1 MLDQTRCPAPL
12 ELERFLLGLVPDAE
26 AAVWEDHVGTCP
38 ACDRVCASLSGED
51 DLVATLR
58 QSPVLRDRMPQGA
71 AVESLR
77 LRLRRLPWGGDT
89 GIGISVS
96 GSSDSDLPVVGDTE
110 ILHAFLAPPE
120 APDELGRLGPCRI
133 LKVLGT
139 GGMGI
144 VFLAEDLQLRR
155 PVAVKAL
162 RPALAVRQSA
172 RERFLREARSAA
184 AGRHEHIVTIYQ
196 VGEDRSI
203 PFLVMECLEGES
215 LEDRLRREGRL
226 PVPEVLRI
234 GCEIAKGLAAAHTR
248 GLIHQDIK
256 PANVFLSSDP
266 GRSSLAESEGLPRRE
281 HGQGTKVKLLDFG
294 LAQLASEVEQQA
306 LAGRIAGTPA
316 YMAPEQA
323 RAEAV
328 DYRCDL
334 FGLGCVLYRL
344 CTGDLP
350 FQGADK
356 WATLRAVERDNPRP
370 PRVLNPLV
378 PRPLS
383 DLVMRLLAKRPEDRP
398 ASAREVVAALE
409 RITPDPRAAWRR
421 LLVQAVA
428 AAVLLGA
435 VGFAGVW
442 LAPLVWRPQP
452 GGAPDDSQAAPVAP
466 FQSCHFA
473 PQVAYAVG
481 PQPYHVAVGDFNGDG
496 KPDLVVTDW
505 YSLAVFLNNG
515 DGTFRRGV
523 NLAADSNFPGVAV
536 GDFNGDGVLDLAVT
550 QPNADCLSVYLGRGD
565 GTFREPRRYTTSS
578 SPWGVAVGDFDGDGR
593 LDVAVSTKEGKKVS
607 ILLGNGDGTFRP
619 TADYPCQAGG
629 AISLAVADFNGDGK
643 PDLVASHG
651 SLDRVLVFLG
661 NGDGTFRPGVP
672 YAVGSGPGVVV
683 VADFNGD
690 GKPDLAVENVGNNN
704 VSVLLGNGDGT
715 FQLAVHYP
723 AGTSPGGLAVAD
735 FNGDGKP
742 DLVVANHESHNVSV
756 LLGNGDGSF
765 RPAIHYAAG
774 WTPAGVA
781 VADLDGDGKPDI
793 AVANVYGGSL
803 SVLLN
808 RPPAPHFRLVSRNDV
823 FSGEFATV
831 NAIALDAHGNPDTH
845 FAGAIRVTCS
855 DAQAEVRDGEK
866 KDFGP
871 KDNGVLAFGFTP
883 KKTGAQTLTVV
894 DGGNGSPLGMLTI
907 LVKPNPASRFRIIA
921 PLQCQAGVGFRVSV
935 FAQDGFETQTPGYVG
950 TVRLTSSDPKAGLPP
965 DYKFVSEDD
974 GACRL
979 PLTLRTPGEQTIT
992 ITDIAK
998 GAIVGRTTVDV
1009 TP

>member
-1 MLDQTRCPAPL
+1 MDSRSPCPTLPDYQQL
-12 ELERFLLGLVPDAE
+12 LLGLLPEGEAE
-26 AAVWEDHVGTCP
+26 QVEEHLLHCP
-38 ACDRVCASLSGED
+38 ACVRTVQQALAGDTLVEALRAQSAVSGRPEQDVIDRLIRQLLLRGASPEHS
-51 DLVATLR
+51 ATAA
-58 QSPVLRDRMPQGA
+58 SAGA
-71 AVESLR
+71 AAPTPSPAEGTQELY
-77 LRLRRLPWGGDT
+77 
-89 GIGISVS
+89 
-96 GSSDSDLPVVGDTE
+96 E
-110 ILHAFLAPPE
+110 FLAPPGGPGE
-120 APDELGRLGPCRI
+120 IGRLGPYRV
-133 LKVLGT
+133 LKVLGV
-139 GGMGI
+139 GGMGV
-144 VFLAEDLQLRR
+144 VFEAEDPQLQRR
-155 PVAVKAL
+155 VALKTMQ
-162 RPALAVRQSA
+162 PSLAASASA
-172 RERFLREARSAA
+172 RRRFLREARAA
-184 AGRHEHIVTIYQ
+184 AALQHDHIVTIHQ
-196 VGEDRSI
+196 VGEDRGV
-203 PFLVMECLEGES
+203 PYLAMQLLQGETLEN
-215 LEDRLRREGRL
+215 RLLRQRRL
-226 PVPEVLRI
+226 PLEEVVRI
-234 GCEIAKGLAAAHTR
+234 GREIAAGLAAAHAA
-248 GLIHQDIK
+248 GLIHRDIK
-256 PANVFLSSDP
+256 PANVWLEAGS
-266 GRSSLAESEGLPRRE
+266 GR
-281 HGQGTKVKLLDFG
+281 VKILDFG
-294 LAQLASEVEQQA
+294 LAKAAAA
-306 LAGRIAGTPA
+306 LAEDEEPADASAPLPADALTGVGVVVGTLA
-316 YMAPEQA
+316 YIAPEQA
-323 RAEAV
+323 RGDAV
-328 DYRCDL
+328 GPACDL
-334 FGLGCVLYRL
+334 FSLGCVLYRL
-344 CTGDLP
+344 CTGELP
-350 FQGADK
+350 FHGADK

-370 PRVLNPLV
+370 PRALNPLV

-398 ASAREVVAALE
+398 TSAREVVAALE

-421 LLVQAVA
+421 LLAQAVA

-452 GGAPDDSQAAPVAP
+452 GGTPSDSQAAPVVP
-466 FQSCHFA
+466 FQPCHFA

-505 YSLAVFLNNG
+505 YSIAVFLNNG

-523 NLAADSNFPGVAV
+523 NLAADSNFPRVAV

-550 QPNADCLSVYLGRGD
+550 QPQADCVSVYLGRGD
-565 GTFREPRRYTTSS
+565 GTFREPLRYTTGSGPS
-578 SPWGVAVGDFDGDGR
+578 GVAVGDFDGDGR
-593 LDVAVSTKEGKKVS
+593 LDLAVSSTKGEKLS

-619 TADYPCQAGG
+619 AADYPCRWGG

-643 PDLVASHG
+643 LDLVSSHG
-651 SLDRVLVFLG
+651 SLDRVLIFLG

-672 YAVGSGPGVVV
+672 YPVGSGPGVVV

-704 VSVLLGNGDGT
+704 VSVLLGNGDGS

-765 RPAIHYAAG
+765 RPAVHYAAG
-774 WTPAGVA
+774 WAPAGVA

-793 AVANVYGGSL
+793 AVANVYSGSL

-808 RPPAPHFRLVSRNDV
+808 RPPAPHFRLVSRTDIPLDGGAN
-823 FSGEFATV
+823 V
-831 NAIALDAHGNPDTH
+831 NAIALDAHGNPVTH
-845 FAGAIRVTCS
+845 FVGTFRVTCS

-871 KDNGVLAFGFTP
+871 IDNGLWIFAFTP

-894 DGGNGSPLGMLTI
+894 DGGNGSPLGTLTI

-935 FAQDGFETQTPGYVG
+935 FAQDDFETQTPGYVG
-950 TVRLTSSDPKAGLPP
+950 TVRLTSSDPKAALPP

-992 ITDIAK
+992 VTDIAN
-998 GAIVGRTTVDV
+998 GAIVGQAKVKME
-1009 TP
+1009 P